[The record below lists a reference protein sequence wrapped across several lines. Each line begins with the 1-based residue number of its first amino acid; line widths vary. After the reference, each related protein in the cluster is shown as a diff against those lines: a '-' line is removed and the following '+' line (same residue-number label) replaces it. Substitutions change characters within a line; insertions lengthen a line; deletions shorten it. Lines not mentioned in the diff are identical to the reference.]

1 MPKDGFPLRFGAY
14 EFDPA
19 TGELS
24 KEGARVELG
33 DEPAAVLAA
42 FLERPG
48 ELIRREDL
56 QKKLSSGA
64 GRQGVEPNL
73 DAAMGCLRVALNDSG
88 DQARYIETVPGRGY
102 RFIARVEGAPA
113 KTPSGGL
120 WARWSWLVIL
130 GAFVLLGVGLWSWG
144 IQRRISAS
152 LAASQ
157 STHAIAVL
165 PFENRTGDPAQ
176 DDFAEGL
183 TDAIIVGLA
192 QGGSLRVIP
201 RASVMRYKQTH
212 EPLPEIA
219 RELGVEGIVEGSV
232 ALSGL
237 QVRVSSRLILASSGR
252 QIWARSYE
260 RALTEIAG
268 FKGQVAQ
275 AIAGDIR
282 AVIAPEKPSP

>member
-24 KEGARVELG
+24 REGARVELG
-33 DEPAAVLAA
+33 GEPAAVLAT

-48 ELIRREDL
+48 DLISREELE
-56 QKKLSSGA
+56 KKLSSGFS
-64 GRQGVEPNL
+64 REGVEPSL
-73 DAAMGCLRVALNDSG
+73 DAAIGCLRVALNDSG
-88 DQARYIETVPGRGY
+88 DQARYIERVPGRGY
-102 RFIARVEGAPA
+102 RFIARVGAASA
-113 KTPSGGL
+113 KTPSGGQ

-130 GAFVLLGVGLWSWG
+130 GAFVVLGIGLWSWG

-165 PFENRTGDPAQ
+165 SFENLTGDPSQ

-183 TDAIIVGLA
+183 NDAIIAGLA
-192 QGGSLRVIP
+192 QDGSLRVIP

-212 EPLPEIA
+212 GPLPEIA

-252 QIWARSYE
+252 QIWARS
-260 RALTEIAG
+260 
-268 FKGQVAQ
+268 
-275 AIAGDIR
+275 
-282 AVIAPEKPSP
+282 